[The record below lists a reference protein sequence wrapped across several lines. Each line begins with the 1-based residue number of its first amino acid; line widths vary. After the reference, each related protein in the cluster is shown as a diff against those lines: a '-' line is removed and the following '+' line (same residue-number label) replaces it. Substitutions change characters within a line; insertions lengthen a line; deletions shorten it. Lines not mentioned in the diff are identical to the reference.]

1 MSSVNGGWDGPSIVK
16 DGLVLYLDAGSPNS
30 FYPLTAGTTWKD
42 ISGNSYNSTLVN
54 GPTYSFANG
63 GSIVFDGVDDYYTG
77 SFVCNK
83 TFYSVDF
90 WIYPTTV
97 SNYNQGIGFNNF
109 WGDFGVHTDAA
120 GGVYVGTSVASRISP
135 WRNNVYVTNVW
146 QNFTWTFNNGA
157 SAFYKNG
164 VLETSATLAVST
176 SPQFTT
182 VFSGT
187 VNGLTGRLANFKVY
201 SGKALTASEITQNF
215 QATRARFGI

>member
-1 MSSVNGGWDGPSIVK
+1 MAFNYSPKVITN
-16 DGLVLYLDAGSPNS
+16 GLVLYLDAANTRS
-30 FYPLTAGTTWKD
+30 YPGTGTAWND
-42 ISGNSYNSTLVN
+42 LSRSGNNGTLTN
-54 GPTYSFANG
+54 GPTYNSANL
-63 GSIVFDGVDDYYTG
+63 GSIVFDGVDDFFTG

-90 WIYPTTV
+90 WIFPTSV
-97 SNYNQGIGFNNF
+97 NDFNQGIGFNSF
-109 WGDFGVHTDAA
+109 WGDFGLHTTAA
-120 GGVYVGTSVASRISP
+120 GGVYVGTSVASRITP
-135 WRNNVYVTNVW
+135 WRSNVYVTNVW

-182 VFSGT
+182 FYSGN

-201 SGKALTASEITQNF
+201 SGKALSSTEILQNYN
-215 QATRARFGI
+215 ATKTRFGL